1 MRKEYMHEQV
11 KTDFKPSMRISITCS
26 RTEKI
31 LSLPICQTREKGYF
45 PLLSFLPSPLLLQT
59 WGFWLQLIFL
69 PGHTGRSWCNGLLS
83 SDLSRGSSWSLLPC
97 GLLFCLLTG
106 TAVRFQEGNQAGI

>member
-1 MRKEYMHEQV
+1 M
-11 KTDFKPSMRISITCS
+11 FKDREVLSI
-26 RTEKI
+26 
-31 LSLPICQTREKGYF
+31 PICQTQEKEYF
-45 PLLSFLPSPLLLQT
+45 PLLSFLQSPLLLQT

-69 PGHTGRSWCNGLLS
+69 PGHISRSWYNGLLS
-83 SDLSRGSSWSLLPC
+83 SDLSRGSSWSLLPR